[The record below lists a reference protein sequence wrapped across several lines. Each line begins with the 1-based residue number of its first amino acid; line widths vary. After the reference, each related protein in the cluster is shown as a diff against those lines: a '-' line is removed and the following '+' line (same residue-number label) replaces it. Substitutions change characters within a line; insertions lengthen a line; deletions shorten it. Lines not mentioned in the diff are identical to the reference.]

1 MMMLA
6 GKVRPISLTL
16 RVLLFVSLAIG
27 FSLFLTASL
36 VISSVNQH
44 FMQQDAAELQV
55 ITQSIENVLMQSNQ
69 TLKSSAVQSNAVQYF

>member
-1 MMMLA
+1 MMLA